1 LQVHDR
7 LEEYRE
13 DNPDG
18 PQGPHA
24 GKCIADVYNAVSSE
38 LGKDKLVDE
47 LDSILGDTFMKVSVS
62 VFRFDLISREGNFIM
77 LVEIICSVHLFGT

>member
-1 LQVHDR
+1 

-62 VFRFDLISREGNFIM
+62 VI
-77 LVEIICSVHLFGT
+77 